1 MFYVHFYTLFTI
13 FGNLPIKKMP
23 QCQFLFSAVIVFQK
37 SCTGNILGI
46 ARDKNPGPYFF
57 ITKPEPEGESKGGHR
72 VARQPPG
79 AASPRPAPGVCLAP
93 PGSLRLRPFAY
104 IF

>member
-23 QCQFLFSAVIVFQK
+23 QCQFLFSAVFVFQK
-37 SCTGNILGI
+37 SSTGNILGI

-57 ITKPEPEGESKGGHR
+57 LTKPEPEGEPKGGQR
-72 VARQPPG
+72 AARQPQAWPALG
-79 AASPRPAPGVCLAP
+79 PLLGCVWSPLAASDSAP
-93 PGSLRLRPFAY
+93 
-104 IF
+104 